1 MLHNFKGRLRLRP
14 LSLFQPRFS
23 SNLAGL
29 HTLHLR
35 LADKH
40 HRSHFRNL
48 ESEARKFK
56 KEQNQKCIT
65 LRPNSQNLLVWAHIK
80 KHKVDLKAQLG
91 NPVLPSP
98 MKVQAISEIAMFHF
112 LSGLY
117 LEADCDWLS
126 KLEQHLDALLVRISK
141 NKKFQVQAKPDL
153 DYICQRLDI
162 PVQSGSLQHNVLTK
176 SLSCL
181 SFEPSASELNVLAWV
196 HSLTSSNVTEACRNL
211 TNLSDIPAFVTS
223 DILLRTPVSREELH
237 LQLDVW
243 KTFMGSIGAA
253 YHEKTTHLTS
263 IIHNL
268 AYYSVHYD
276 TQTISDLISLTLN
289 HFTSTTSGY
298 VYKLITTEFVNDLVF
313 SLAYFYIQSSVHNHS
328 AAMAIIKAQ
337 ELLVHHIGHSKLTQ
351 NGYVGVIL
359 AIAQVSDGKA
369 QRLFEICQQ
378 HHHELSTFSHM
389 ASIYLSSSPEQLL
402 HTFNNG
408 VAQYPKS
415 TALWLVF
422 IKKLQSLEL
431 LTEQRCLKMLGEMVD
446 RKQELII
453 SKAVVLTLLQQI
465 ESING
470 IEKLIEILE
479 REQLFELFKNT
490 IMSKYLTLLYR
501 ASKDKNVRK
510 PYLDRI
516 VRNSSNLECA
526 RFLYLKIE
534 RKTPAMVGAMLLGE
548 SQFQPQKIY
557 NMYIAELRGKSADE
571 HCILALLR
579 ACLKQPDGEIMVW
592 GKLLAPQVAVH
603 EFKNN
608 VAKRSPPTT
617 ASESGII
624 PSNKLWR
631 AYIHALLK
639 SDYLTELAEVMRWWE
654 QLQFVPSKS
663 TLWKLLRA
671 LPKEFAERHIKHA
684 NAVPGNA
691 NVVLEWPWPTLE
703 EFREIQ

>member
-1 MLHNFKGRLRLRP
+1 M
-14 LSLFQPRFS
+14 
-23 SNLAGL
+23 
-29 HTLHLR
+29 
-35 LADKH
+35 
-40 HRSHFRNL
+40 
-48 ESEARKFK
+48 
-56 KEQNQKCIT
+56 
-65 LRPNSQNLLVWAHIK
+65 WAHTK
-80 KHKVDLKAQLG
+80 KHNVGLKAQLG

-112 LSGLY
+112 LTGLY
-117 LEADCDWLS
+117 LEADSDWLL
-126 KLEQHLDALLVRISK
+126 KLEQHLDALSVRISK
-141 NKKFQVQAKPDL
+141 NKKFQVRAKLDL
-153 DYICQRLDI
+153 DYICQRLEI
-162 PVQSGSLQHNVLTK
+162 PIQSGSLKHTVLTK
-176 SLSCL
+176 SLMCL

-196 HSLTSSNVTEACRNL
+196 YSLTSPIVTQACQNL

-243 KTFMGSIGAA
+243 KTFMGSIGAT

-276 TQTISDLISLTLN
+276 TQTVSDLVSATLN
-289 HFTSTTSGY
+289 HFTSTNSGY

-313 SLAYFYIQSSVHNHS
+313 SLAYFYIQSSVHNRS

-337 ELLVHHIGHSKLTQ
+337 ELLVYHIGHSKLSQ

-359 AIAQVSDGKA
+359 AIAQVSEGKA
-369 QRLFEICQQ
+369 QRLFEMCQQ

-389 ASIYLSSSPEQLL
+389 ASIYLSTSPEQLL

-415 TALWLVF
+415 TALWFVF

-431 LTEQRCLKMLGEMVD
+431 LTEQRCLKMLAEMVD
-446 RKQELII
+446 RKHELII

-479 REQLFELFKNT
+479 REQILEPFKNT

-510 PYLDRI
+510 PYLDRM

-548 SQFQPQKIY
+548 SRVQPQEIY

-571 HCILALLR
+571 HCVLALLR
-579 ACLKQPDGEIMVW
+579 ACLKQPGGETMVW
-592 GKLLAPQVAVH
+592 GKLLAPQIAVH

-608 VAKRSPPTT
+608 VARRSPPTT
-617 ASESGII
+617 VSESGII

-631 AYIHALLK
+631 AYIHVLLK

-654 QLQFVPSKS
+654 QLQFVPSNS

-684 NAVPGNA
+684 NAVPRNA

-703 EFREIQ
+703 EFREFR